1 MFEAILNGER
11 KPDRSAAL
19 VGLAIIGGLLILAG
33 QLAEPPYAPIAS
45 RLRLLISLIGLALLT
60 VSVLALLWPARAE
73 FVMKVEAKKPIKAN
87 AEAKSKGTPKP
98 EAAAKKGASG
108 SAKSKGKSR
117 PSKKSRKSP
126 PIDQPNLELAALLLG
141 SGLMLLIGRA
151 LKPSLPESQ
160 KIFSDLYMALG
171 MILFVL
177 TAVGFNR
184 KQLPAIII
192 TPLQFLADWLSVTK
206 AQVVLLL
213 LSPLMGLAAWL
224 GAGDAALMR
233 NSTLALASWMLGIVL
248 VVVGSATNVRRW
260 GKRPKF
266 TLTILALGGLI
277 LVAFLLRGLA
287 TAQIPWLLTGD
298 EGSAGLSAV
307 EFIDGFRDNP
317 FGVAWF
323 SFPSL
328 YFFVQSLFI
337 RVFGQTVE
345 ALRIPSAIAGALTVL
360 ATYAFAREMFG
371 RRVAWASAIFLA
383 VFHFHIHF
391 SRIGLMIIWDA
402 LFMAAFTVA
411 FWRGWQKNSRWA
423 FVAGGLTLALAQYF
437 YVSIR
442 VLLPLLVAW
451 LVMAGIKDRIK
462 LRSRLPGLVIMTLVM
477 VVVVLPLAL
486 FFVQHPAEFRAPL
499 DRVAA
504 LGPWIE
510 AEAGITGTPVWQ
522 VVLNQFKN
530 AALGYTSAN
539 LRLAYE
545 PNQPMLLAIPAT
557 LFLMGLTL
565 LLLRIR
571 ALQSIWMLLWIISA
585 VFVAALSQTPP
596 AAQRYVNVAPAVAVL
611 VALPLITA
619 ADWLSDLWPA
629 RRRAIAAA
637 TNSAAGPGS
646 LGRSPIL
653 FWGLHSRRIVWRHQH

>member
-1 MFEAILNGER
+1 
-11 KPDRSAAL
+11 
-19 VGLAIIGGLLILAG
+19 
-33 QLAEPPYAPIAS
+33 
-45 RLRLLISLIGLALLT
+45 
-60 VSVLALLWPARAE
+60 
-73 FVMKVEAKKPIKAN
+73 
-87 AEAKSKGTPKP
+87 
-98 EAAAKKGASG
+98 
-108 SAKSKGKSR
+108 
-117 PSKKSRKSP
+117 
-126 PIDQPNLELAALLLG
+126 
-141 SGLMLLIGRA
+141 
-151 LKPSLPESQ
+151 
-160 KIFSDLYMALG
+160 
-171 MILFVL
+171 
-177 TAVGFNR
+177 
-184 KQLPAIII
+184 
-192 TPLQFLADWLSVTK
+192 
-206 AQVVLLL
+206 
-213 LSPLMGLAAWL
+213 
-224 GAGDAALMR
+224 
-233 NSTLALASWMLGIVL
+233 
-248 VVVGSATNVRRW
+248 
-260 GKRPKF
+260 
-266 TLTILALGGLI
+266 
-277 LVAFLLRGLA
+277 
-287 TAQIPWLLTGD
+287 
-298 EGSAGLSAV
+298 
-307 EFIDGFRDNP
+307 
-317 FGVAWF
+317 
-323 SFPSL
+323 
-328 YFFVQSLFI
+328 
-337 RVFGQTVE
+337 
-345 ALRIPSAIAGALTVL
+345 
-360 ATYAFAREMFG
+360 
-371 RRVAWASAIFLA
+371 
-383 VFHFHIHF
+383 
-391 SRIGLMIIWDA
+391 MIIWDA

-637 TNSAAGPGS
+637 TIVLLALVAWGDLQFYFGDYTRGGS
-646 LGRSPIL
+646 FGDINTETAQALAEYLVDQEEDIEVIFLGGRIRYRSHSSVPYLVPQVRGQDILTPLTEPPDWPINGRTLVVLLPEREDELDLVREAYPDGSSFRQEGREVTL
-653 FWGLHSRRIVWRHQH
+653 FIGYEIARP